1 MSNSLNQTNSKT
13 ESDKKTL
20 LNRLGFQALESS
32 EGRIWTSRIRD
43 NVPFI
48 AITLVIIMFWI
59 ISGERFMSYRNW
71 TFIAQQTPVLLL
83 LAYAQL
89 LIVTTGSI
97 DISVGSNLGF
107 SAYMSAL
114 GMIWFGTMGFMVGIF
129 AAIIVGVFNGIIFSF
144 FKISSFVTTLAM
156 LIIVRAVLVIVS
168 DGRSIYVT
176 DQPMASSNIT
186 SIEAKWLLD
195 LGQFPH
201 ILYFCIAAV
210 SYTHL
215 TLPTKA

>member
-1 MSNSLNQTNSKT
+1 MSTSLNQTNSKT
-13 ESDKKTL
+13 ELDKKTL
-20 LNRLGFQALESS
+20 LNRLGFPTLESS

-107 SAYMSAL
+107 SAYMMYL
-114 GMIWFGTMGFMVGIF
+114 IH
-129 AAIIVGVFNGIIFSF
+129 
-144 FKISSFVTTLAM
+144 ISEPTRPER
-156 LIIVRAVLVIVS
+156 I
-168 DGRSIYVT
+168 G
-176 DQPMASSNIT
+176 
-186 SIEAKWLLD
+186 EAGL
-195 LGQFPH
+195 
-201 ILYFCIAAV
+201 
-210 SYTHL
+210 
-215 TLPTKA
+215 